1 MHKIKKLFEG
11 QPMRD
16 GSQFQCDKSA
26 VRQREGFL
34 WLLDKS
40 PSSQDKTPYYTQ
52 LSPSL
57 HLSSSSLSLSI
68 FLFTQT
74 DTQAKGERRDQKR
87 IRQERTRSPSELWD

>member
-40 PSSQDKTPYYTQ
+40 PSSQDKTPYYTH

-57 HLSSSSLSLSI
+57 HLSSSSLSLSLHLS
-68 FLFTQT
+68 FHT
-74 DTQAKGERRDQKR
+74 DRHTSEGRETRPEKNQARKDK
-87 IRQERTRSPSELWD
+87 ISL

>member
-40 PSSQDKTPYYTQ
+40 PSSQDKTPYYTH

-74 DTQAKGERRDQKR
+74 DTQASEGRE
-87 IRQERTRSPSELWD
+87 TRPEMNQARKDKISL